1 MKVKISKK
9 EIRALAAV
17 VLAGMDNILFK
28 NFEYEDR
35 SNRKFKKYIKEL
47 QPLLDRLQK
56 KMSEPQSET
65 IRCTR
70 TETKINGIEGLPE
83 CIRRELIDALQQS
96 LCEGRQA
103 EAKTKSE
110 EAA

>member
-9 EIRALAAV
+9 EIHALAAV
-17 VLAGMDNILFK
+17 VLAGANNILDK
-28 NFEYEDR
+28 DFEYEGC
-35 SNRKFKKYIKEL
+35 SNRKFKKYIKKIR
-47 QPLLDRLQK
+47 PLLDRLKK

-83 CIRRELIDALQQS
+83 GIRRELIDALQQS

-103 EAKTKSE
+103 EAETKAE

>member
-17 VLAGMDNILFK
+17 VLAGADNIFFK
-28 NFEYEDR
+28 NFEYEDC
-35 SNRKFKKYIKEL
+35 SNLKFKKYIKEL
-47 QPLLDRLQK
+47 QPLLDRLIGK
-56 KMSEPQSET
+56 ISELESET

-70 TETKINGIEGLPE
+70 TETKINGIEGLTE
-83 CIRRELIDALQQS
+83 GIRRELIDALQQS

-103 EAKTKSE
+103 EAETKAE

>member
-1 MKVKISKK
+1 MKVKISRK
-9 EIRALAAV
+9 EIHALSAV
-17 VLAGMDNILFK
+17 VLAGVDNILDK
-28 NFEYEDR
+28 DFEYEDS

-47 QPLLDRLQK
+47 QPLLDRLKK

-83 CIRRELIDALQQS
+83 GIRRELIDALQQS

-103 EAKTKSE
+103 EAETKSE